1 MRSIARKT
9 RGLLSLLAQSQEA
22 SLKKS
27 AAAEE
32 YAGETGRVTVAGPG
46 LDRTIVDVRIDGK
59 NVDTVFDEEDVTP
72 VKKPA

>member
-1 MRSIARKT
+1 MRDSIEVGDRI
-9 RGLLSLLAQSQEA
+9 RVREDGRSP
-22 SLKKS
+22 
-27 AAAEE
+27 AAEE

>member
-1 MRSIARKT
+1 VRDHIEVGDRIRVREDGRSP
-9 RGLLSLLAQSQEA
+9 
-22 SLKKS
+22 
-27 AAAEE
+27 AAGE

>member
-1 MRSIARKT
+1 MRDDIEVGDRI
-9 RGLLSLLAQSQEA
+9 RVREDGR
-22 SLKKS
+22 S

-32 YAGETGRVTVAGPG
+32 YAGETGLVTVAGPG

-72 VKKPA
+72 VKKTA

>member
-1 MRSIARKT
+1 MRDSIDVCDRI
-9 RGLLSLLAQSQEA
+9 RVRDDGRSP
-22 SLKKS
+22 
-27 AAAEE
+27 AAED
-32 YAGETGRVTVAGPG
+32 YAGETWRVTVAGPG